1 MPAGGELRIGLLGLG
16 QVGGGVAHIFRAN
29 ASEIEAR
36 LGARLRL
43 VRALVRDPSKERPVD
58 SQGVPLVTDAEQV
71 VRGDD
76 VDIVVELLGGLEP
89 ARTLVLDAIARGKS
103 VVTANKA
110 LLAEHGPEI
119 FAAATKAS
127 VDVLFEAAVCGGIP
141 IIRTLREALASDR
154 IESIR
159 GIVNGTT
166 NYILSAMEEGQ
177 DYAATLARAQKLGF
191 AEADP
196 SFDVSGK
203 DAAQKLLILASL
215 AFGVRLSM
223 KDVPAE
229 GIEHVSAA
237 DFANASEFGFTIKL
251 LASAQLRKGVLSLGV
266 RPTLVP
272 QGTPLATIRGAFNA
286 VEVRSFALG
295 PALLVGQGA
304 GALPTGSAV
313 VSDIIEAGR
322 NLQSRTGGRVPHYA
336 WAGGVHA
343 AILAPARH
351 RVGAWYLRFSVSD
364 EPGVLAQI
372 AGALGSRGI
381 SIASLIQREHGAH
394 KGPVTVVV
402 VTHDAEEAGVAAAIG
417 ALDQLPFSRGPTRL
431 LAMER
436 EEESGKD

>member
-1 MPAGGELRIGLLGLG
+1 MSAGSDLRIGLLGLG
-16 QVGGGVAHIFRAN
+16 QVGGGVAQILRAN
-29 ASEIEAR
+29 AGEIHAR
-36 LGARLRL
+36 LGARLSP
-43 VRALVRDPSKERPVD
+43 VRAFVRDAARARS
-58 SQGVPLVTDAEQV
+58 TDAQGIPLTLRAEEV
-71 VRGDD
+71 VRGSD
-76 VDIVVELLGGLEP
+76 VDIVVEVMGGLHP
-89 ARTLVLDAIARGKS
+89 ALELVLDAIEHGKP

-119 FAAATKAS
+119 FAAATRKG

-166 NYILSAMEEGQ
+166 NYILTAMEEGR
-177 DYAATLARAQKLGF
+177 DYGGALAQAQKLGF

-196 SFDVSGK
+196 SFDVSGR

-215 AFGVRLSM
+215 AFGAQLSM
-223 KDVPAE
+223 QDVPAE
-229 GIEHVSAA
+229 GIEHVGAT
-237 DFANASEFGFTIKL
+237 DFAYAREFGFTLKL
-251 LASAQLRKGVLSLGV
+251 LATARLHDGALQLSV
-266 RPTLVP
+266 RPALVQ
-272 QGTPLATIRGAFNA
+272 QGTPLSTIRGAFNA

-322 NLQSRTGGRVPHYA
+322 NLISRTAGRVPHLA

-343 AILAPARH
+343 ARLAPRGS
-351 RVGAWYLRFSVSD
+351 RVGPWYLRFSVAD

-372 AGALGSRGI
+372 AGALGTRGI
-381 SIASLIQREHGAH
+381 SISALVQREHGEESE
-394 KGPVTVVV
+394 PVTVVV
-402 VTHDAEEAGVAAAIG
+402 MTHSAPERAVAEAIG
-417 ALDQLPFSRGPTRL
+417 VLDGLGFSRGPTRL
-431 LAMER
+431 LAVER
-436 EEESGKD
+436 EPLVQS